1 MRKKAAIKITGG
13 ITVFLILLFAVPGSQ
28 ALTLVKDGKIDPVAL
43 KEIEGIMRLRHGEEY
58 CDLFEKALS
67 KTREPGHELF
77 RVQPN
82 CFINQELMHFSGTPL
97 SVTFRPKEVNT
108 CLFCHQSAIAEY
120 VDDSVR
126 QMIWPQTTQNINP
139 WLNVFD
145 PTWLDTV
152 VPPSS
157 IPTKISDYIYV
168 DNLQEGLL
176 RSGVDLNNPKADYQ
190 TIREGTGKGSL
201 KYFPDF
207 NPATVDSKTGWANNG
222 WRAYK
227 WKSQQFSFPAAL
239 GGWKQIYI
247 RLPLKFRLD
256 EKGVLSREVYA
267 QNLDLL
273 EKAVKGAEPRTSYVG
288 KASDEQPKK
297 YFFPL
302 GTEFILAIHY
312 LDPISGKAKRV
323 QDHRYM
329 VKSVPDEAIVIDTT
343 QDLMVGKPTSLPDP
357 PSEYNRTLEHLAG
370 GPDNPYGVIYSHAGW
385 DIVAYLEQDTESGRL
400 RPGIREENQFC
411 IGCHG
416 RSIGVMRD
424 GIWSFQRKLPGEEG
438 WRLQDFN
445 GIKDY
450 VNKQTGKGDFFEWI
464 TQTTMSGLALFPY
477 VDNNYLDLRGGLP
490 LGSYDHALLVY
501 RKYYQIVKTQTH
513 MLGRFPSATTVPPV
527 VFEKIVNK
535 PDRPLRGAKESFI
548 ATKRISDLDFSR
560 WETAEEAERTAR
572 EELDKTLARMHEVVQ
587 GTYTAYRREELI
599 ERLKE
604 AKRGLRPSLQSLG
617 QSNLQP

>member
-1 MRKKAAIKITGG
+1 M
-13 ITVFLILLFAVPGSQ
+13 LILLSAVPESR

-58 CDLFEKALS
+58 CDLFQKALS
-67 KTREPGHELF
+67 KTREPGRELF

-108 CLFCHQSAIAEY
+108 CLFCHQPAIAEY
-120 VDDSVR
+120 VDDSIR
-126 QMIWPQTTQNINP
+126 QMIWPQTTENINP

-168 DNLQEGLL
+168 DNLQEALF

-190 TIREGTGKGSL
+190 TIREGTGRGPL

-207 NPATVDSKTGWANNG
+207 NPATVDPKTGWANNG

-256 EKGVLSREVYA
+256 EKGVLSREIYA

-273 EKAVKGAEPRTSYVG
+273 EKAVKGGEARTSYVG
-288 KASDEQPKK
+288 KASDEKVKK
-297 YFFPL
+297 YYFPQ

-329 VKSVPDEAIVIDTT
+329 VKSVPDEAIVTDST

-357 PSEYNRTLEHLAG
+357 SSEYNRTLEHLAG

-438 WRLQDFN
+438 WRLQDFT

-464 TQTTMSGLALFPY
+464 TETTMSGLALFPY

-535 PDRPLRGAKESFI
+535 PDRPLRGARESFI
-548 ATKRISDLDFSR
+548 VTKRISDLDFSR

-617 QSNLQP
+617 ESKLQP